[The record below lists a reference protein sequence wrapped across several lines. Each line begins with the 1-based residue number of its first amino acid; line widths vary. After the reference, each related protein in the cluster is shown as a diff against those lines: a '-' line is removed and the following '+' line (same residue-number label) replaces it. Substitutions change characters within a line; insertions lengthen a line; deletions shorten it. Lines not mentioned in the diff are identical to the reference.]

1 MAILEQLLDD
11 VVVHKFDLSQPMT
24 RIGRRVENDIVIED
38 TAVSG
43 LHACIRLV
51 PNEDF
56 AEFNDVFIE
65 DLGSTNGTYLNEQLV
80 VGRQRLRH
88 NDKLRIAWNQFKF
101 IDENEPEME
110 KTRLI
115 VSQCLEKG

>member
-1 MAILEQLLDD
+1 MSQRFYLESSGKDSSVPAHVHLDKFPAI
-11 VVVHKFDLSQPMT
+11 
-24 RIGRRVENDIVIED
+24 IGRHPDCAIQFVLDRLSR
-38 TAVSG
+38 T
-43 LHACIRLV
+43 HARIDYRDGRLRI
-51 PNEDF
+51 
-56 AEFNDVFIE
+56 A
-65 DLGSTNGTYLNEQLV
+65 DLGSTNGTFLNEQLV